1 MTFRFTWALA
11 LIIVHI
17 IIWILWQIKYKKQ
30 NLILPNTSKKI
41 RDKYFSNLDEKRLEW
56 RNRAIAIGLFILA
69 IAASG
74 PQIGTRV
81 RPVERKGIDLVIAL
95 DTSTSMDAEDVTPSR
110 LLKAKFEL
118 GRLIRS
124 LKGDR
129 VAIIVFAGS
138 SHLYLPLTTD
148 YEAALLFLNEI
159 DTKMIPT
166 QGTDISSAM
175 NTAISAFTEE
185 TDKFKVML
193 IVTDGEDHEGEA
205 VDIASQASKVGLM
218 INTVGVGSSIGS
230 LIPIKDNKGK
240 IKEYK
245 RDLKGRLITSA
256 LNEKTLQ
263 DIAISGNGTF
273 FLFNNNRDTYEDIAK
288 AIENMEKKTIST
300 HEYSEYEDR
309 YQFFALLAFFFLVW
323 GFIMPTRIKQ
333 KSL

>member
-129 VAIIVFAGS
+129 VAILAHNSDRYFGFLYSVSWAGAVFVPINTRLAPPEIEFWLNDSESSLLFVDKVFAPVIEKS
-138 SHLYLPLTTD
+138 RS
-148 YEAALLFLNEI
+148 EAYFSDSNHI
-159 DTKMIPT
+159 
-166 QGTDISSAM
+166 
-175 NTAISAFTEE
+175 F
-185 TDKFKVML
+185 V
-193 IVTDGEDHEGEA
+193 
-205 VDIASQASKVGLM
+205 
-218 INTVGVGSSIGS
+218 
-230 LIPIKDNKGK
+230 
-240 IKEYK
+240 
-245 RDLKGRLITSA
+245 
-256 LNEKTLQ
+256 
-263 DIAISGNGTF
+263 
-273 FLFNNNRDTYEDIAK
+273 
-288 AIENMEKKTIST
+288 
-300 HEYSEYEDR
+300 
-309 YQFFALLAFFFLVW
+309 
-323 GFIMPTRIKQ
+323 
-333 KSL
+333 

>member
-1 MTFRFTWALA
+1 MTFRFTWALV
-11 LIIVHI
+11 LIIIHI

-41 RDKYFSNLDEKRLEW
+41 RNKYFSNLDEKRLEW
-56 RNRAIAIGLFILA
+56 RNRVIAIGLFILA

-230 LIPIKDNKGK
+230 LIPIKNNKGK

-273 FLFNNNRDTYEDIAK
+273 FLFNNNRDTYKDIAK

-309 YQFFALLAFFFLVW
+309 YQFFALLAFFCLVW
-323 GFIMPTRIKQ
+323 GFIMPTRTKQ
-333 KSL
+333 KLL

>member
-1 MTFRFTWALA
+1 
-11 LIIVHI
+11 
-17 IIWILWQIKYKKQ
+17 
-30 NLILPNTSKKI
+30 
-41 RDKYFSNLDEKRLEW
+41 
-56 RNRAIAIGLFILA
+56 
-69 IAASG
+69 
-74 PQIGTRV
+74 
-81 RPVERKGIDLVIAL
+81 
-95 DTSTSMDAEDVTPSR
+95 MDAEDVTPSR

-230 LIPIKDNKGK
+230 LIPIKNNKGK

-273 FLFNNNRDTYEDIAK
+273 FLFNNNRDTYKDIAK

-309 YQFFALLAFFFLVW
+309 YQFFALLAFFCLVW
-323 GFIMPTRIKQ
+323 GFIMPTRTKQ
-333 KSL
+333 KLL